1 LTEPRTE
8 RDKLRSFALLTGGI
22 FTAFGLWPALFR
34 HQSPRLWVLVAA
46 SLLFGLGVL
55 CPQRLRL
62 VYRIWMAIGHAL
74 GWINTRIIL
83 GAMFYGFITPMGL
96 ILRWM
101 AKDPMQR
108 GFEKNTNTYRVL
120 RQPRPS
126 SHMRR
131 QF

>member
-1 LTEPRTE
+1 MEQRTE
-8 RDKLRSFALLTGGI
+8 KDKLRAFALMTGGI
-22 FTAFGLWPALFR
+22 FTAVGLWPALFR
-34 HQSPRLWVLVAA
+34 HQSPRLWVLVVAG
-46 SLLFGLGVL
+46 LLFGLGVL

-62 VYRIWMAIGHAL
+62 VYRIWMALGHAL

-83 GAMFYGFITPMGL
+83 GAIFYGLITPMGL

-108 GFEKNTNTYRVL
+108 GFEKDADTYRVL
-120 RQPRPS
+120 REPRPS